1 MDNHAIEAREIR
13 DSVEGV
19 ELRAAAEGERS
30 PGTMV
35 GYAAV
40 FGKPSA
46 VIEGRFVERLNPGA
60 FGPAIEGTDT
70 VALYNHDPNYVLG
83 RKSAGTLR
91 MAEDA
96 IGLKVEI
103 DLPDSTLGR
112 DLAESIRRRDV
123 LGQSFS
129 FTVPAGGDEWDRSA
143 NPAQRIVNA
152 IGKLYDVGPVVFP
165 AYEDTTVA
173 MRAFR
178 TLQAEPQAP
187 PEPDLQI
194 IIALERE
201 RDTARLRLL
210 EVS

>member
-1 MDNHAIEAREIR
+1 MDNHAIESREIR

-19 ELRAAAEGERS
+19 ELRSAAEGDRS
-30 PGTMV
+30 PGTMT

-46 VIEGRFVERLNPGA
+46 VIEGRFVERLTPGA
-60 FGPAIEGTDT
+60 FAPAIEGTDT

-96 IGLKVEI
+96 IGLRVEI
-103 DLPDSTLGR
+103 DLPDNSLGR

-143 NPAQRIVNA
+143 VPAQRIVKA

-173 MRAFR
+173 MRALR
-178 TLQAEPQAP
+178 TLQAEPAP
-187 PEPDLQI
+187 PDPRI
-194 IIALERE
+194 ILERE